1 MNDLSSEVLESPE
14 NEAAAL
20 PEEDAWTEYKRE
32 AVRDFLKNVVVIDN
46 EPRVTPDE
54 PVAEEIVDPPEAP
67 SDATDHE
74 GESKFNKV
82 ARPET
87 GDDDRTESHP
97 LDIRVVSDAFA
108 EEGIACAFVLP
119 DDGDETDGAV
129 ARIKERV
136 LKAARFTD
144 LVVIDWHLR
153 GRNPTLTLEILTE
166 IAKADVAERERVR
179 LICIYTG
186 QDIDSGKGILDG
198 AAKALAEGDITVVPV
213 DGAPNTAKSANC
225 LLFIASKNDL
235 PPERL
240 PTALVNK
247 FTHLADGLLPSFALA
262 AVGAVRKNVHHM
274 LTRFSSTLD
283 SAYVANRMI
292 TDPPGDVA
300 ELIRELFVTEC
311 DNALGLER
319 VADRFLEVDSILKW
333 MDARKAPFQKGKS
346 YTYEKEEEIKEGTA
360 QKGERNI
367 KKIKTGVVIDR
378 KFLDALIN
386 YGVSGADMRLDATGK
401 KQSFRENKR
410 MLVSKSLAHDDK
422 VAEEYE
428 QEFARFIT
436 LRREAFGSTKITD
449 GEKWLPSLTTGT
461 IIKVIGNECMGSS
474 YFICLTPA
482 CDTLR
487 LKEAKRFV
495 FMGNVSDG
503 KKANLFIA
511 DEGRVITKL
520 YFPHDRPNLVTF
532 TFAHDE
538 VTRRVQ
544 AARDGE
550 GPDTK
555 YVFSNT
561 GDVAKFLW
569 LGEVRY
575 ARATSDAA
583 SVARNWMRIG
593 INDSEFLRLAAKG
606 DAGF

>member
-1 MNDLSSEVLESPE
+1 MNDLSSEAQESLD
-14 NEAAAL
+14 NEAVAP
-20 PEEDAWTEYKRE
+20 PEDDAWTEYKRE

-54 PVAEEIVDPPEAP
+54 PVAEEIIDPPEAP

-129 ARIKERV
+129 ERIKERV

-153 GRNPTLTLEILTE
+153 GNNPRLTLEILTE
-166 IAKADVAERERVR
+166 TAKADVAERERMR

-198 AAKALAEGDITVVPV
+198 ATKALAEGGISVVPV

-333 MDARKAPFQKGKS
+333 MDARKAPLQVGKN
-346 YTYEKEEEIKEGTA
+346 YEIKKNTNGKT
-360 QKGERNI
+360 QKS
-367 KKIKTGVVIDR
+367 TVTLDR
-378 KFLDALIN
+378 EFLNALVN
-386 YGVSGADMRLDATGK
+386 YGVNDGNMYLNEKGE
-401 KQSFRENKR
+401 KQEFKEWDRK
-410 MLVSKSLAHDDK
+410 LVSKALAPDDSSATK
-422 VAEEYE
+422 SER
-428 QEFARFIT
+428 EFARLVT
-436 LRREAFGSTKITD
+436 LRREAYGSTKMVD
-449 GEKWLPSLTTGT
+449 GKNWRPSLTTGT
-461 IIKVIGNECMGSS
+461 ILKVSGNTHFGSS

-487 LKEAKRFV
+487 LDGDKRFV
-495 FMGNVSDG
+495 FMGNVTDG
-503 KKANLFIA
+503 KKTNLVVT
-511 DEGRVITKL
+511 DEGGAIQEL
-520 YFPHDRPNLVTF
+520 YFPHDRPNLATF
-532 TFAHDE
+532 TFVPDK

-544 AARDGE
+544 AARKGE
-550 GPDTK
+550 GLDAK

-561 GDVAKFLW
+561 GNVAEFLW

-575 ARATSDAA
+575 GRATSDAA
-583 SVARNWMRIG
+583 NVARNWMRIG
-593 INDSEFLRLAAKG
+593 INDSEFLRLSAKG
-606 DAGF
+606 VAGF

>member
-1 MNDLSSEVLESPE
+1 MNDLSSEILESPE
-14 NEAAAL
+14 NEAAAP

-54 PVAEEIVDPPEAP
+54 PVAEEIIDPPEAP
-67 SDATDHE
+67 SDATDHD

-82 ARPET
+82 VRPET

-129 ARIKERV
+129 ERIKERV

-166 IAKADVAERERVR
+166 IAKADVSERERVR

-198 AAKALAEGDITVVPV
+198 ATKALAQGGITVVPV

-235 PPERL
+235 PPDQL

-292 TDPPGDVA
+292 TDPPGDVT

-333 MDARKAPFQKGKS
+333 MDARKAPLQEGKK
-346 YTYEKEEEIKEGTA
+346 YD
-360 QKGERNI
+360 I
-367 KKIKTGVVIDR
+367 KKKINGETKKTSVLVDR
-378 KFLDALIN
+378 NFLNTIIN
-386 YGVSGADMRLDATGK
+386 YGVSDGDMYLNANGD
-401 KQSFRENKR
+401 KQEFKEWERK
-410 MLVSKSLAHDDK
+410 LVSRALAPSDELATK
-422 VAEEYE
+422 AEKD
-428 QEFARFIT
+428 FARFVT
-436 LRREAFGSTKITD
+436 LRRESFGSTKLSD
-449 GEKWLPSLTTGT
+449 GEDWLPSLTTGT
-461 IIKVIGNECMGSS
+461 ILKVISGPNLVSS
-474 YFICLTPA
+474 YFMCLTPA

-487 LKEAKRFV
+487 LKDEDKRFV
-495 FMGNVSDG
+495 FMGNVIEG
-503 KKANLFIA
+503 NKANLVIA
-511 DEGRVITKL
+511 DEGGETTKL
-520 YFPHDRPNLVTF
+520 YFPHDRPNLATF
-532 TFAHDE
+532 TFAHDT
-538 VTRRVQ
+538 VTRRVKAVRNDDAQ
-544 AARDGE
+544 GNIR
-550 GPDTK
+550 
-555 YVFSNT
+555 YVFANT
-561 GDVAKFLW
+561 GNITQFLW

-575 ARATSDAA
+575 GRATSDAA
-583 SVARNWMRIG
+583 NVARNWMRIG
-593 INDSEFLRLAAKG
+593 INDSEFLRLSAKG
-606 DAGF
+606 VASF

>member
-1 MNDLSSEVLESPE
+1 MNDLSSEILESPE
-14 NEAAAL
+14 NEAAAP

-54 PVAEEIVDPPEAP
+54 PVAEEIIDPPEAP
-67 SDATDHE
+67 SDATDHD

-82 ARPET
+82 VRPET

-129 ARIKERV
+129 ERIKERV

-166 IAKADVAERERVR
+166 IAKADVSERERVR

-198 AAKALAEGDITVVPV
+198 ASKALAQGGITVVPV

-235 PPERL
+235 PPDQL

-292 TDPPGDVA
+292 TDPPGDVT

-333 MDARKAPFQKGKS
+333 MDARKAPLQEGKK
-346 YTYEKEEEIKEGTA
+346 YD
-360 QKGERNI
+360 I
-367 KKIKTGVVIDR
+367 KKKINGETKKTSVLVDR
-378 KFLDALIN
+378 NFLNTIIN
-386 YGVSGADMRLDATGK
+386 YGVSDGDMYLNANGD
-401 KQSFRENKR
+401 KQEFKEWERK
-410 MLVSKSLAHDDK
+410 LVSRALAPSDELATK
-422 VAEEYE
+422 AEKD
-428 QEFARFIT
+428 FARFVT
-436 LRREAFGSTKITD
+436 LRRESFGSTKLSD
-449 GEKWLPSLTTGT
+449 GEDWLPSLTTGT
-461 IIKVIGNECMGSS
+461 ILKVISGPNLVSS
-474 YFICLTPA
+474 YFMCLTPA

-487 LKEAKRFV
+487 LKDEDKRFV
-495 FMGNVSDG
+495 FMGNVIEG
-503 KKANLFIA
+503 NKANLVIA
-511 DEGRVITKL
+511 DEGGETTKL
-520 YFPHDRPNLVTF
+520 YFPHDRPNLATF
-532 TFAHDE
+532 TFAHDT
-538 VTRRVQ
+538 VTRRVKAVRNDDAQ
-544 AARDGE
+544 GNIR
-550 GPDTK
+550 
-555 YVFSNT
+555 YVFANT
-561 GDVAKFLW
+561 GNITQFLW

-575 ARATSDAA
+575 GRATSDAA
-583 SVARNWMRIG
+583 NVARNWMRIG
-593 INDSEFLRLAAKG
+593 INDSEFLRLSAKG
-606 DAGF
+606 VASF